1 MKPSD
6 CHSLN
11 CEIAI
16 CALPCLVNKT
26 RYTLFIDSSAS
37 NDVAPRDATRQ
48 HAAFAM
54 LGDGEGMR
62 DYGVVSGIAYYFL
75 GNHFLVAAL
84 LRRPSRTGD
93 N

>member
-37 NDVAPRDATRQ
+37 NDVASSWN
-48 HAAFAM
+48 
-54 LGDGEGMR
+54 LGA
-62 DYGVVSGIAYYFL
+62 SGGAKAPFS
-75 GNHFLVAAL
+75 GFVLVKFNSTKSV
-84 LRRPSRTGD
+84 RPSRSES
-93 N
+93 